1 MRFNLILKSY
11 FLKFISNHKTRF
23 LDISDSP
30 KFLILMHQ
38 NIGDM
43 IVFSRILREIKK
55 PYPTSNLQVLESEV
69 NKEIALVNPLFC
81 KVHVYKNR

>member
-1 MRFNLILKSY
+1 
-11 FLKFISNHKTRF
+11 
-23 LDISDSP
+23 
-30 KFLILMHQ
+30 MHQ

-55 PYPTSNLQVLESEV
+55 PYPTSNLQVLASEV